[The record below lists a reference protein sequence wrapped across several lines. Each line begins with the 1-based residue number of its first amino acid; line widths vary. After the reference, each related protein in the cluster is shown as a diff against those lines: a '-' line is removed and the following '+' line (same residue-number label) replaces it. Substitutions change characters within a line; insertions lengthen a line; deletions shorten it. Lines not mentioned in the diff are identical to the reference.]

1 MGGDNPRRL
10 VVEGYDDLY
19 SVREIMRTHIE
30 WPDTNESEYPVYIDI
45 GYGVNEILNENY
57 MGVLLKSPTIKNLGI
72 MIDADEKRAWQR
84 YRSLYDL
91 CRASFPDMPDTLP
104 FEGLVVNNAPA
115 EKRLGIWIMP
125 DNRSQ
130 GDLETFLRDLVPDQP
145 LWEYAERCTE
155 SAKKDWNAPYR
166 NAHTNKAKLYSWL
179 SWQDPPVQNPGRALR
194 SGALD
199 ATVPATQTFI
209 KWFRKLYDL

>member
-115 EKRLGIWIMP
+115 EKRLASGSCLTIGLKAIWRRSCGILFRINP
-125 DNRSQ
+125 CGSTQNVARNRQ
-130 GDLETFLRDLVPDQP
+130 RKTGTHLI
-145 LWEYAERCTE
+145 AM
-155 SAKKDWNAPYR
+155 
-166 NAHTNKAKLYSWL
+166 HTRTRQSCIH
-179 SWQDPPVQNPGRALR
+179 G
-194 SGALD
+194 
-199 ATVPATQTFI
+199 
-209 KWFRKLYDL
+209 